1 MKKLLYIIYLLL
13 SFTSAQTL
21 EIKIIH
27 NIQNEIITN
36 VDIQNEY
43 KYLLVLN
50 NKLEELDK
58 NKKLS
63 ISNDSIIKEKIKKI
77 ELLKF
82 FKKLELNTQYEDIL
96 LKNIYQ
102 RQGLNSLAEFEQY
115 LKNYDLTLNYFKK
128 KIIIDAMWNNLI
140 AQKYS
145 SLIVINKKKINEKIM
160 NSDNDK
166 KKEYHLS
173 EILFEIKNKA
183 EIKKKYNEI
192 IKNINEKGFENTAA
206 IYSFA
211 ESSKIGGDIGWI
223 NEGSLN
229 AEIKKKIIN
238 LKIGEISSPI
248 ILSNGILILKIK
260 DSKSITIKTDYKLEL
275 KKAIEYEQNR
285 QLNQFS
291 KIYFNKITKNLELNE

>member
-50 NKLEELDK
+50 NKLEELDQ

-145 SLIVINKKKINEKIM
+145 SQIVINKKKINEKIM

>member
-145 SLIVINKKKINEKIM
+145 SQIVINKKKINEKIM